1 MLNLRIIRNNILII
15 GSISIVC
22 WLLLYECVQHMYV
35 NPSISDARGYYFA
48 YKASKYSVN
57 DRVLLCVRDL
67 QRSKLLHQLGLLYES
82 NKCSGQMPYLLKK
95 IVAIPGDVVAITK
108 DGVLINKA
116 LQPNSTYI
124 KKYKHIALNPL
135 QYPQKFRLKNSE
147 YFVMGNSKHSY
158 DSRYFGVI
166 RGSDIYYK
174 AILIYSLEK

>member
-1 MLNLRIIRNNILII
+1 
-15 GSISIVC
+15 
-22 WLLLYECVQHMYV
+22 
-35 NPSISDARGYYFA
+35 
-48 YKASKYSVN
+48 
-57 DRVLLCVRDL
+57 
-67 QRSKLLHQLGLLYES
+67 
-82 NKCSGQMPYLLKK
+82 MPYLLKK